1 MFKFSINGYC
11 NFAPLKVKWDMVAF
25 CELIGLLDGIDRS
38 VMLALNFDGG
48 SVLDG
53 LAVVFSSRLAWVPW
67 ALLFVYYLLFVRK
80 TGWRRTVAVMVG
92 MAVVVALCDQVSS
105 SLLKPLVGRLR
116 PSHDADVCGML
127 HYVGSYRGGLYG
139 FVSSHAANAFGAA
152 MFASLVV
159 GNRVFAVSIFVF
171 SALVAYS
178 RIYLGVHYPGDVLGG
193 CLLGLFTGV
202 FCYRMYLFS
211 ICGIS
216 AFKKWSFE
224 RRKATFCSA
233 KGGLS

>member
-1 MFKFSINGYC
+1 MALHDFIASFDGVDR
-11 NFAPLKVKWDMVAF
+11 PL
-25 CELIGLLDGIDRS
+25 
-38 VMLALNFDGG
+38 MLVLNFDGG
-48 SVLDG
+48 SVLDS
-53 LAVVFSSRLAWVPW
+53 LAVAFSSRLIWVPW
-67 ALLFVYYLLFVRK
+67 ALLLVYNLLSVRK
-80 TGWRRTVAVMVG
+80 MGWRRTVVVVVW
-92 MAVVVALCDQVSS
+92 MAVVVTLCDQVSS

-152 MFASLVV
+152 TFASFVV
-159 GNRVFAVSIFVF
+159 GKRVFAVSIFAF

-216 AFKKWSFE
+216 AFKKWSFA
-224 RRKATFCSA
+224 RRKATFYGA

>member
-1 MFKFSINGYC
+1 MALHDFIASFDGVDR
-11 NFAPLKVKWDMVAF
+11 PL
-25 CELIGLLDGIDRS
+25 
-38 VMLALNFDGG
+38 MLVLNFDGG
-48 SVLDG
+48 SVLDS
-53 LAVVFSSRLAWVPW
+53 LAVAFSSRLIWVPW
-67 ALLFVYYLLFVRK
+67 ALLLVYNLLSVRK
-80 TGWRRTVAVMVG
+80 MGWRRTVVVVVW
-92 MAVVVALCDQVSS
+92 MAVVVTLCDQVSS

-152 MFASLVV
+152 TFASLVV
-159 GNRVFAVSIFVF
+159 GKRVFAVSIFAF

-193 CLLGLFTGV
+193 CLFGLFTGV

-216 AFKKWSFE
+216 AFKKWSFT
-224 RRKATFCSA
+224 RRKATFCTV
-233 KGGLS
+233 KRGLS

>member
-1 MFKFSINGYC
+1 MALHDFIASFDGVDR
-11 NFAPLKVKWDMVAF
+11 PL
-25 CELIGLLDGIDRS
+25 
-38 VMLALNFDGG
+38 MLVLNFDGG
-48 SVLDG
+48 SVLDS
-53 LAVVFSSRLAWVPW
+53 LAVAFSSRLIWVPW
-67 ALLFVYYLLFVRK
+67 ALLLVYNLLSVCK
-80 TGWRRTVAVMVG
+80 MGWRRTVVVVVW
-92 MAVVVALCDQVSS
+92 MAVVVTLCDQVSS

-152 MFASLVV
+152 TFASFVV
-159 GNRVFAVSIFVF
+159 GKRVFAVSIFAF

-216 AFKKWSFE
+216 AFKKWSFA
-224 RRKATFCSA
+224 RRKATFYGA

>member
-1 MFKFSINGYC
+1 MALHDFIASFDGVDR
-11 NFAPLKVKWDMVAF
+11 PL
-25 CELIGLLDGIDRS
+25 
-38 VMLALNFDGG
+38 MLVLNFDGG
-48 SVLDG
+48 SVLDS
-53 LAVVFSSRLAWVPW
+53 LAVAFSSRLIWVPW
-67 ALLFVYYLLFVRK
+67 ALLLVYNLLSVRK
-80 TGWRRTVAVMVG
+80 MGWRRTV
-92 MAVVVALCDQVSS
+92 VVVVWMVVVVTLCDQVSS

-152 MFASLVV
+152 TFASFVV
-159 GNRVFAVSIFVF
+159 GKRVFAVSIFAF

>member
-11 NFAPLKVKWDMVAF
+11 NFAPLKVKWDMVTF

-53 LAVVFSSRLAWVPW
+53 LAVVFASRLAWVPW

-116 PSHDADVCGML
+116 PSHDEDICGML

-152 MFASLVV
+152 AFSSCLLKKRMFTV
-159 GNRVFAVSIFVF
+159 AVFVF
-171 SALVAYS
+171 SALVSYS
-178 RIYLGVHYPGDVLGG
+178 RIYLGVHYLGDVLGG
-193 CLLGLFTGV
+193 CLLGLLIGFS
-202 FCYRMYLFS
+202 CYKAYAFA
-211 ICGIS
+211 ICGFS
-216 AFKKWSFE
+216 ACK
-224 RRKATFCSA
+224 RRPFTRQKATSCIA
-233 KGGLS
+233 KRGLS

>member
-1 MFKFSINGYC
+1 MALHDFIASFDGVDR
-11 NFAPLKVKWDMVAF
+11 PL
-25 CELIGLLDGIDRS
+25 
-38 VMLALNFDGG
+38 MLVLNFDGG
-48 SVLDG
+48 SVLDS
-53 LAVVFSSRLAWVPW
+53 LAVAFSSRLIWVPW
-67 ALLFVYYLLFVRK
+67 ALLLVYNLLSVRK
-80 TGWRRTVAVMVG
+80 MGWRRTVVVVVW
-92 MAVVVALCDQVSS
+92 MAVVVTLCDQVSS

-152 MFASLVV
+152 TFASFVV
-159 GNRVFAVSIFVF
+159 GKRVFAVSIFVF

-202 FCYRMYLFS
+202 FCYRVYLFS
-211 ICGIS
+211 ICGVS
-216 AFKKWSFE
+216 AFKKWSFA
-224 RRKATFCSA
+224 RRKATFYGA

>member
-1 MFKFSINGYC
+1 MALHDFIASFDGVDR
-11 NFAPLKVKWDMVAF
+11 PL
-25 CELIGLLDGIDRS
+25 
-38 VMLALNFDGG
+38 MLVLNFDGG
-48 SVLDG
+48 SVLDS
-53 LAVVFSSRLAWVPW
+53 LAVAFSSRLIWVPW
-67 ALLFVYYLLFVRK
+67 ALLLVYNLLSVRK
-80 TGWRRTVAVMVG
+80 MGWRRTV
-92 MAVVVALCDQVSS
+92 VVVVWMVVVVTLCDQVSS

-152 MFASLVV
+152 TFASLVV
-159 GNRVFAVSIFVF
+159 GKRVFAVSIFVF

-193 CLLGLFTGV
+193 CLLGVFTGV

-211 ICGIS
+211 ICGVS
-216 AFKKWSFE
+216 AFKKWSFA
-224 RRKATFCSA
+224 RRKATFCGA

>member
-1 MFKFSINGYC
+1 MALHDFIASFDGVDR
-11 NFAPLKVKWDMVAF
+11 PL
-25 CELIGLLDGIDRS
+25 
-38 VMLALNFDGG
+38 MLVLNFDGG
-48 SVLDG
+48 SVLDS
-53 LAVVFSSRLAWVPW
+53 LAVAFSSRLIWVPW
-67 ALLFVYYLLFVRK
+67 ALLLVYNLLSVRK
-80 TGWRRTVAVMVG
+80 MGWRRTVVVVVW
-92 MAVVVALCDQVSS
+92 MAVVVTLCDQVSS

-152 MFASLVV
+152 TFASFVV
-159 GNRVFAVSIFVF
+159 GKRVFAVSIFVF

-216 AFKKWSFE
+216 AFKKWSFT
-224 RRKATFCSA
+224 RRKATFYGA

>member
-1 MFKFSINGYC
+1 MALHDFIASFDGVDR
-11 NFAPLKVKWDMVAF
+11 PL
-25 CELIGLLDGIDRS
+25 
-38 VMLALNFDGG
+38 MLVLNFDGG
-48 SVLDG
+48 SVLDS
-53 LAVVFSSRLAWVPW
+53 LAVAFSSRLIWVPW
-67 ALLFVYYLLFVRK
+67 ALLLVYNLLSVRK
-80 TGWRRTVAVMVG
+80 MGWRRTV
-92 MAVVVALCDQVSS
+92 VVVVWMVVVVTLCDQVSS

-152 MFASLVV
+152 TFASLVV
-159 GNRVFAVSIFVF
+159 GNRAFAVSIFVF

-193 CLLGLFTGV
+193 CLLGVFTGV

-211 ICGIS
+211 ICGVS
-216 AFKKWSFE
+216 AFKKWSFA

-233 KGGLS
+233 KDGLS

>member
-1 MFKFSINGYC
+1 MALHDFIASFDGVDR
-11 NFAPLKVKWDMVAF
+11 PL
-25 CELIGLLDGIDRS
+25 
-38 VMLALNFDGG
+38 MLVLNFDGG
-48 SVLDG
+48 SVLDS
-53 LAVVFSSRLAWVPW
+53 LAVAFSSRLIWVPW
-67 ALLFVYYLLFVRK
+67 ALLLVYNLLSVRK
-80 TGWRRTVAVMVG
+80 MGWRRTV
-92 MAVVVALCDQVSS
+92 VVVVWMVVVVTLCDQVSS

-152 MFASLVV
+152 TFASFVV
-159 GNRVFAVSIFVF
+159 GNRAFAVSIFVF

-193 CLLGLFTGV
+193 CLLGVFTGV

>member
-1 MFKFSINGYC
+1 MALHDFIASFDGVDR
-11 NFAPLKVKWDMVAF
+11 PL
-25 CELIGLLDGIDRS
+25 
-38 VMLALNFDGG
+38 MLVLNFDGG
-48 SVLDG
+48 SVLDS
-53 LAVVFSSRLAWVPW
+53 LAVAFSSRLIWVPW
-67 ALLFVYYLLFVRK
+67 ALLLVYNLLSVRK
-80 TGWRRTVAVMVG
+80 MGWRRTV
-92 MAVVVALCDQVSS
+92 VVVVWMVVVVTLCDQVSS

-152 MFASLVV
+152 TFASLVV
-159 GNRVFAVSIFVF
+159 GKRVFAVSIFAF

-193 CLLGLFTGV
+193 CLLGVFTGV

-211 ICGIS
+211 ICGVS
-216 AFKKWSFE
+216 AFKKWSFA
-224 RRKATFCSA
+224 RRKATFCGA

>member
-1 MFKFSINGYC
+1 MALHDFIASFDGVDR
-11 NFAPLKVKWDMVAF
+11 PL
-25 CELIGLLDGIDRS
+25 
-38 VMLALNFDGG
+38 MLVLNFDGG
-48 SVLDG
+48 SVLDS
-53 LAVVFSSRLAWVPW
+53 LAVAFSSRLIWVPW
-67 ALLFVYYLLFVRK
+67 ALLLVYNLLSVRK
-80 TGWRRTVAVMVG
+80 MGWRRTVVVVVW
-92 MAVVVALCDQVSS
+92 MAVVVTLCDQVSS

-152 MFASLVV
+152 TFASFVV
-159 GNRVFAVSIFVF
+159 GNRVFAVSIFAF

-193 CLLGLFTGV
+193 CLLGVFTGV

-211 ICGIS
+211 ICGVS

-224 RRKATFCSA
+224 RRKATFCGA

>member
-1 MFKFSINGYC
+1 MALHDFIASFDGVDR
-11 NFAPLKVKWDMVAF
+11 PL
-25 CELIGLLDGIDRS
+25 
-38 VMLALNFDGG
+38 MLVLNFDGG
-48 SVLDG
+48 SVLDS
-53 LAVVFSSRLAWVPW
+53 LAVAFSSRLIWVPW
-67 ALLFVYYLLFVRK
+67 ALLLVYNLLSVRK
-80 TGWRRTVAVMVG
+80 MGWRRTVVVVVW
-92 MAVVVALCDQVSS
+92 MAVVVTLCDQVSS

-152 MFASLVV
+152 TFASFVV
-159 GNRVFAVSIFVF
+159 GKRVFAVSIFAF

-193 CLLGLFTGV
+193 CLLGVFTGV

-211 ICGIS
+211 ICGVS
-216 AFKKWSFE
+216 AFKKWSFT
-224 RRKATFCSA
+224 RRKATFYGA

>member
-1 MFKFSINGYC
+1 MALHDFIASFDGVDR
-11 NFAPLKVKWDMVAF
+11 PL
-25 CELIGLLDGIDRS
+25 
-38 VMLALNFDGG
+38 MLVLNFDGG
-48 SVLDG
+48 SVLDS
-53 LAVVFSSRLAWVPW
+53 LAVAFSSRLIWVPW
-67 ALLFVYYLLFVRK
+67 ALLLVYNLLSVRK
-80 TGWRRTVAVMVG
+80 MGWRRTVVVVVW
-92 MAVVVALCDQVSS
+92 MAVVVTLCDQVSS

-152 MFASLVV
+152 TFASLVV
-159 GNRVFAVSIFVF
+159 GNRAFAVSIFVF

-193 CLLGLFTGV
+193 CLLGVFTGV

-211 ICGIS
+211 ICGVS
-216 AFKKWSFE
+216 AFKKWSFT

>member
-1 MFKFSINGYC
+1 MALHDFIASFDGVDR
-11 NFAPLKVKWDMVAF
+11 PL
-25 CELIGLLDGIDRS
+25 
-38 VMLALNFDGG
+38 MLVLNFDGG
-48 SVLDG
+48 SVLDS
-53 LAVVFSSRLAWVPW
+53 LAVAFSSRLIWVPW
-67 ALLFVYYLLFVRK
+67 ALLLVYNLLSVRK
-80 TGWRRTVAVMVG
+80 MGWRRTV
-92 MAVVVALCDQVSS
+92 VVVVWMVVVVTLCDQVSS

-152 MFASLVV
+152 AFASLVV
-159 GNRVFAVSIFVF
+159 GNRAFAVSIFVF

-193 CLLGLFTGV
+193 CLLGVFTGV

-211 ICGIS
+211 ICGVS
-216 AFKKWSFE
+216 AFKKWFFA
-224 RRKATFCSA
+224 RRKATFCGA

>member
-1 MFKFSINGYC
+1 MALHDFIASFDGVDR
-11 NFAPLKVKWDMVAF
+11 PL
-25 CELIGLLDGIDRS
+25 
-38 VMLALNFDGG
+38 MLVLNFDGG
-48 SVLDG
+48 SVLDS
-53 LAVVFSSRLAWVPW
+53 LAVAFSSRLIWVPW
-67 ALLFVYYLLFVRK
+67 ALLLVYNLLSVRK
-80 TGWRRTVAVMVG
+80 MGWRRTV
-92 MAVVVALCDQVSS
+92 VVVVWMVVVVTLCDQVSS

-152 MFASLVV
+152 TFASLVV
-159 GNRVFAVSIFVF
+159 GNRAFAVSIFVF

-193 CLLGLFTGV
+193 CLLGVFTGV

-211 ICGIS
+211 ICGVS
-216 AFKKWSFE
+216 AFKKWSFA

-233 KGGLS
+233 KRGLS

>member
-1 MFKFSINGYC
+1 MALHDFIASFDGVDR
-11 NFAPLKVKWDMVAF
+11 PL
-25 CELIGLLDGIDRS
+25 
-38 VMLALNFDGG
+38 MLVLNFDGG
-48 SVLDG
+48 SVLDS
-53 LAVVFSSRLAWVPW
+53 LAVAFSSRLIWVPW
-67 ALLFVYYLLFVRK
+67 ALLLVYNLLSVRK
-80 TGWRRTVAVMVG
+80 MGWRRTVVVVVW
-92 MAVVVALCDQVSS
+92 MAVVVTLCDQVSS

-152 MFASLVV
+152 TFASFVV
-159 GNRVFAVSIFVF
+159 GKRVFAVSIFVF

-211 ICGIS
+211 ICGVS
-216 AFKKWSFE
+216 AFKKWSFT
-224 RRKATFCSA
+224 RRKATFYGA

>member
-1 MFKFSINGYC
+1 MALHDFIASFDGVDR
-11 NFAPLKVKWDMVAF
+11 PL
-25 CELIGLLDGIDRS
+25 
-38 VMLALNFDGG
+38 MLVLNFDGG
-48 SVLDG
+48 SVLDS
-53 LAVVFSSRLAWVPW
+53 LAVAFSSRLIWVPW
-67 ALLFVYYLLFVRK
+67 ALLLVYNLLSVRK
-80 TGWRRTVAVMVG
+80 MGWRRTVVVVVW
-92 MAVVVALCDQVSS
+92 MAVVVTLCDQVSS

-152 MFASLVV
+152 TFASFVV
-159 GNRVFAVSIFVF
+159 GKRVFAVSIFAF

-193 CLLGLFTGV
+193 CLLGVFTGV

-211 ICGIS
+211 ICGVS
-216 AFKKWSFE
+216 AFKKWSFA
-224 RRKATFCSA
+224 RRKATFYGA

>member
-1 MFKFSINGYC
+1 M
-11 NFAPLKVKWDMVAF
+11 
-25 CELIGLLDGIDRS
+25 
-38 VMLALNFDGG
+38 
-48 SVLDG
+48 
-53 LAVVFSSRLAWVPW
+53 
-67 ALLFVYYLLFVRK
+67 LFVYYLLFVRK

-152 MFASLVV
+152 TFASFVV
-159 GNRVFAVSIFVF
+159 GKRVFAVSIFAF

>member
-1 MFKFSINGYC
+1 MALHDFIASFDGVDR
-11 NFAPLKVKWDMVAF
+11 PL
-25 CELIGLLDGIDRS
+25 
-38 VMLALNFDGG
+38 MLVLNFDGG
-48 SVLDG
+48 SVLDS
-53 LAVVFSSRLAWVPW
+53 LAVAFSSRLIWVPW
-67 ALLFVYYLLFVRK
+67 ALLLVYNLLSVRK
-80 TGWRRTVAVMVG
+80 MGWRRTVVVVVW
-92 MAVVVALCDQVSS
+92 MAVVVTLCDQVSS

-152 MFASLVV
+152 TFASLVV
-159 GNRVFAVSIFVF
+159 GNRAFAVSIFVF

-193 CLLGLFTGV
+193 CLLGVFTGV

-211 ICGIS
+211 ICGVS
-216 AFKKWSFE
+216 AFKKWSFT
-224 RRKATFCSA
+224 RRKATFYGA

>member
-1 MFKFSINGYC
+1 MALHDFIASFDGVDR
-11 NFAPLKVKWDMVAF
+11 PL
-25 CELIGLLDGIDRS
+25 
-38 VMLALNFDGG
+38 MLVLNFDGG
-48 SVLDG
+48 SVLDS
-53 LAVVFSSRLAWVPW
+53 LAVAFSSRLIWVPW
-67 ALLFVYYLLFVRK
+67 ALLLVYNLLSVRK
-80 TGWRRTVAVMVG
+80 MGWRRTVVVVVW
-92 MAVVVALCDQVSS
+92 MAVVVTLCDQVSS

-152 MFASLVV
+152 TFASFVV
-159 GNRVFAVSIFVF
+159 GKRVFAVSIFAF

-211 ICGIS
+211 ICGVS
-216 AFKKWSFE
+216 AFKKWFFT

>member
-1 MFKFSINGYC
+1 MALHDFIASFDGVDR
-11 NFAPLKVKWDMVAF
+11 PL
-25 CELIGLLDGIDRS
+25 
-38 VMLALNFDGG
+38 MLVLNFDGG
-48 SVLDG
+48 SVLDS
-53 LAVVFSSRLAWVPW
+53 LAVAFSSRLIWVPW
-67 ALLFVYYLLFVRK
+67 ALLLVYNLLSVRK
-80 TGWRRTVAVMVG
+80 MGWRRTVVVVVW
-92 MAVVVALCDQVSS
+92 MAVVVTLCDQVSS

-152 MFASLVV
+152 TFASFVV
-159 GNRVFAVSIFVF
+159 GKRVFAVSIFVF

-193 CLLGLFTGV
+193 CLLGVFTGV

-211 ICGIS
+211 ICGVS
-216 AFKKWSFE
+216 AFKKWSFA
-224 RRKATFCSA
+224 RRKATFYGA

>member
-1 MFKFSINGYC
+1 MALHDFIASFDGVDR
-11 NFAPLKVKWDMVAF
+11 PL
-25 CELIGLLDGIDRS
+25 
-38 VMLALNFDGG
+38 MLVLNFDGG
-48 SVLDG
+48 SVLDS
-53 LAVVFSSRLAWVPW
+53 LAVAFSSRLIWVPW
-67 ALLFVYYLLFVRK
+67 ALLLVYNLLSVRK
-80 TGWRRTVAVMVG
+80 MGWRRTVVVVVW
-92 MAVVVALCDQVSS
+92 MAVVVTLCDQVSS

-152 MFASLVV
+152 TFASFVV
-159 GNRVFAVSIFVF
+159 GNRAFAVSIFVF

-193 CLLGLFTGV
+193 CLLGVFTGV

-216 AFKKWSFE
+216 AFKKWSFT
-224 RRKATFCSA
+224 RRKATFYGA

>member
-1 MFKFSINGYC
+1 MALHDFIASFDGVDR
-11 NFAPLKVKWDMVAF
+11 PL
-25 CELIGLLDGIDRS
+25 
-38 VMLALNFDGG
+38 MLVLNFDGG
-48 SVLDG
+48 SVLDS
-53 LAVVFSSRLAWVPW
+53 LAVAFSSRLIWVPW
-67 ALLFVYYLLFVRK
+67 ALLLVYNLLSVRK
-80 TGWRRTVAVMVG
+80 MGWRRTV
-92 MAVVVALCDQVSS
+92 VVVVWMVVVVTLCDQVSS

-152 MFASLVV
+152 TFASLVV

-193 CLLGLFTGV
+193 CLLGVFTGV

-211 ICGIS
+211 ICGVS
-216 AFKKWSFE
+216 AFKKWSFT

>member
-1 MFKFSINGYC
+1 MALHDFIASFDGVDR
-11 NFAPLKVKWDMVAF
+11 PL
-25 CELIGLLDGIDRS
+25 
-38 VMLALNFDGG
+38 MLVLNFDGG
-48 SVLDG
+48 SVLDS
-53 LAVVFSSRLAWVPW
+53 LAVAFSSRLIWVPW
-67 ALLFVYYLLFVRK
+67 ALLLVYNLLSVRK
-80 TGWRRTVAVMVG
+80 MGWRRTVVVVVW
-92 MAVVVALCDQVSS
+92 MAVVVTLCDQVSS

-152 MFASLVV
+152 TFASFVV
-159 GNRVFAVSIFVF
+159 GNRVFAVSIFAF

>member
-1 MFKFSINGYC
+1 MALHDFIASFDGVDR
-11 NFAPLKVKWDMVAF
+11 PL
-25 CELIGLLDGIDRS
+25 
-38 VMLALNFDGG
+38 MLVLNFDGG
-48 SVLDG
+48 SVLDS
-53 LAVVFSSRLAWVPW
+53 LAVAFSSRLIWVPW
-67 ALLFVYYLLFVRK
+67 ALLLVYNLLSVRK
-80 TGWRRTVAVMVG
+80 MGWRRTVVVVVW
-92 MAVVVALCDQVSS
+92 MAVVVTLCDQVSS

-152 MFASLVV
+152 TFASFVV
-159 GNRVFAVSIFVF
+159 GKRVFAVSIFAF

-216 AFKKWSFE
+216 AFKKWSFT
-224 RRKATFCSA
+224 RRKATFYGA

>member
-1 MFKFSINGYC
+1 MALHDFIASFDGVDR
-11 NFAPLKVKWDMVAF
+11 PL
-25 CELIGLLDGIDRS
+25 
-38 VMLALNFDGG
+38 MLVLNFDGG
-48 SVLDG
+48 SVLDS
-53 LAVVFSSRLAWVPW
+53 LAVAFSSRLIWVPW
-67 ALLFVYYLLFVRK
+67 ALLLVYNLLSVRK
-80 TGWRRTVAVMVG
+80 MGWRRTVVVVVW
-92 MAVVVALCDQVSS
+92 MAVVVTLCDQVSS

-152 MFASLVV
+152 TFASFVV
-159 GNRVFAVSIFVF
+159 GKRVFAVSIFVF

-193 CLLGLFTGV
+193 CLLGVFTGV

-211 ICGIS
+211 ICGVS
-216 AFKKWSFE
+216 AFKKWSFT
-224 RRKATFCSA
+224 RRKATFCGA

>member
-1 MFKFSINGYC
+1 MALHDFIASFDGVDR
-11 NFAPLKVKWDMVAF
+11 PL
-25 CELIGLLDGIDRS
+25 
-38 VMLALNFDGG
+38 MLVLNFDGG
-48 SVLDG
+48 SVLDS
-53 LAVVFSSRLAWVPW
+53 LAVAFSSRLIWVPW
-67 ALLFVYYLLFVRK
+67 ALLLVYNLLSVRK
-80 TGWRRTVAVMVG
+80 MGWRRTVVVVVW
-92 MAVVVALCDQVSS
+92 MAVVVTLCDQVSS

-152 MFASLVV
+152 TFASFVV
-159 GNRVFAVSIFVF
+159 GKRVFAVSIFVF

-193 CLLGLFTGV
+193 CLLGVFTGV

-211 ICGIS
+211 ICGVS
-216 AFKKWSFE
+216 AFKKWSFT

-233 KGGLS
+233 KDGLS